1 MSQDNFPDWFPTT
14 HVEHAETIRSY
25 LVSVRGGAP
34 FLSGADCRLVV
45 QWLDDQVPIATIL
58 STIDTVSDKRRKK
71 RVRTRLSLNS
81 CKGALNRLLG
91 KVKNQKKYE
100 QDASP
105 LENWLQEISSM
116 QVPAELLNNRTVL
129 MGNCQKHI
137 QNNSLSIERKA
148 KLLIK
153 EGLTFQEA
161 AWQASFDEHIELQE
175 KAELELS
182 GLKTLLRGQ
191 AWMEAVEEVM
201 RDQVRQ
207 RYAVVNAQ
215 RIWTALNQ

>member
-25 LVSVRGGAP
+25 LVSVRGGAL
-34 FLSGADCRLVV
+34 FLSGADCRLLV
-45 QWLDDQVPIATIL
+45 QWLDDQVPIASIL
-58 STIDTVSDKRRKK
+58 SAIDMVSSKRRKK

-81 CKGALNRLLG
+81 CKATLNRLLG
-91 KVKNQKKYE
+91 KVKNQKNSAE
-100 QDASP
+100 DASP
-105 LENWLQEISSM
+105 TEKWLIEIRSM
-116 QVPAELLNNRTVL
+116 RVPVELLNARRALWDNCRKHV
-129 MGNCQKHI
+129 GNDELTITQKATR
-137 QNNSLSIERKA
+137 LIE
-148 KLLIK
+148 
-153 EGLTFQEA
+153 EGLAFQEA
-161 AWQASFDEHIELQE
+161 AWHASFDEHVELQQR
-175 KAELELS
+175 AEMELS

-215 RIWTALNQ
+215 RIWTVLNQ